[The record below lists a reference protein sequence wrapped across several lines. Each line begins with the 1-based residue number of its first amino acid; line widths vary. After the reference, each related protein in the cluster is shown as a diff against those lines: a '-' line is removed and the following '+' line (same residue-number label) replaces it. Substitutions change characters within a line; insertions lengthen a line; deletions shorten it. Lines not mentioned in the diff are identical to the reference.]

1 MKPPIS
7 TETAVSVM
15 IAIWKILMDD
25 DADRSLYTK
34 FRKRVIYQIDRR
46 DDIRIAETERKAS
59 RKKQKSFFQRAQ
71 LFKKLC
77 V

>member
-1 MKPPIS
+1 
-7 TETAVSVM
+7 M

-25 DADRSLYTK
+25 DEDRSLYTK

-59 RKKQKSFFQRAQ
+59 RKKQKKFFSKSAT
-71 LFKKLC
+71 F
-77 V
+77 